1 MNKQRILVTGGTGFL
16 GSYILQELIEHGYA
30 VRAMRRSTKALPW
43 IPASIQSQ
51 IEWVDGDILDVV
63 SLEDA
68 MQDVHAVI
76 HSAALVS
83 FRSAERKNM
92 YQANVEGTANVV
104 NLALECGIARLI
116 YISSIAALGRTAT
129 ESWVNEEHKWE
140 DNDVQ
145 THYARSKFKAEL
157 HVWRGLAEGLEG
169 LILNPATILGYGDWS
184 NGSCALFKQIHD
196 GFPWYTN
203 GINGFVDVKDVA
215 IATRIA
221 LESSITEQR
230 YLICAENWTFRDL
243 QQAMAAGFGVKG
255 PRRKAT
261 PFLLGMAWRLSVLKG
276 WITGKPQLL
285 SRESA
290 RVGVSQTRFDNQKWL
305 QAFPAFRY
313 RPLLETIQ
321 EACQRYGK
329 AQ

>member
-1 MNKQRILVTGGTGFL
+1 MSKQRILVTGGTGFL
-16 GSYILQELIEHGYA
+16 GSYILQELIEHGYS
-30 VRAMRRSTKALPW
+30 VRALRRTAKNISW
-43 IPASIQSQ
+43 IPTDIQSQ

-63 SLEDA
+63 SLEEA

-76 HSAALVS
+76 HSAAIVS
-83 FRSAERKNM
+83 FRSSERKRM
-92 YQANVEGTANVV
+92 YQVNVEGTANVV
-104 NLALECGIARLI
+104 NIALECGVPRLI
-116 YISSIAALGRTAT
+116 HISSIAALGRTAT

-140 DNDVQ
+140 DNGVQ

-157 HVWRGLAEGLEG
+157 HVWRGMAEGLEG

-184 NGSCALFKQIHD
+184 TGSCALFKQIHD

-203 GINGFVDVKDVA
+203 GINGFVDVRDVA
-215 IATRIA
+215 KATRLA

-243 QQAMAAGFGVKG
+243 QQAMADGFGVNG
-255 PRRKAT
+255 PRREAT
-261 PFLLGMAWRLSVLKG
+261 PFLLGLAWRLSVLKG
-276 WITGKPQLL
+276 WITGQPQLL
-285 SRESA
+285 SKESA

-305 QAFPAFRY
+305 QAIPSFQY
-313 RPLLETIQ
+313 RSLKETIE
-321 EACQRYGK
+321 EACRLYRK

>member
-1 MNKQRILVTGGTGFL
+1 VNKQRILVTGGTGFL
-16 GSYILQELIEHGYA
+16 GSYILQELIEQGYS
-30 VRAMRRSTKALPW
+30 VRAIRRSAKDLPW
-43 IPASIQSQ
+43 IPASIQSR

-68 MQDVHAVI
+68 MQDVQAVI
-76 HSAALVS
+76 HSAAIVS

-116 YISSIAALGRTAT
+116 YISSIAALGRTAS
-129 ESWVNEEHKWE
+129 ESWVNEEHNWE

-157 HVWRGLAEGLEG
+157 HVWRGMAEGLEG

-215 IATRIA
+215 LATRIA
-221 LESSITEQR
+221 LESSLNEQR
-230 YLICAENWTFRDL
+230 FLICAENWTFRDL
-243 QQAMAAGFGVKG
+243 QQAMADGFGVKG

-261 PFLLGMAWRLSVLKG
+261 PFLLGLAWRLSVLKG

-285 SRESA
+285 SKESA

-305 QAFPAFRY
+305 QTFPAFRY
-313 RPLLETIQ
+313 RPLQETIQ
-321 EACQRYGK
+321 EACQRYRK